1 MKLANRRFDWEANL
15 VLSIISL
22 GSLRMSN
29 TYQSRMTRFVRAGAI
44 IYGAAAIYIILQFNL
59 TPIAWL
65 IFVSTEFLAFA
76 IATVADAV
84 FESLKEKIEQA
95 QVR

>member
-1 MKLANRRFDWEANL
+1 MNLRFNQAANRGL
-15 VLSIISL
+15 PIISL
-22 GSLRMSN
+22 ESLRMSN
-29 TYQSRMTRFVRAGAI
+29 TYQSRMTKFVRAGAM

-59 TPIAWL
+59 APIAWL

>member
-1 MKLANRRFDWEANL
+1 
-15 VLSIISL
+15 
-22 GSLRMSN
+22 MSN
-29 TYQSRMTRFVRAGAI
+29 TYQSRMTKFVKAGAM

-59 TPIAWL
+59 APIAWL
-65 IFVSTEFLAFA
+65 IFVSTEFLAFT
-76 IATVADAV
+76 IATAAEAV

>member
-1 MKLANRRFDWEANL
+1 M
-15 VLSIISL
+15 
-22 GSLRMSN
+22 
-29 TYQSRMTRFVRAGAI
+29 

-59 TPIAWL
+59 APIAWL